1 MEDGLNVTIDP
12 ACLQEPPLAIDIIK
26 QLDVFEL
33 CLYAM
38 LTFMSCISLLLYLEQ
53 CVYIYKKLPY
63 PKKTTIIWINGAAPS
78 LPDRHSVYTSFLPAR
93 LPAQP
98 SPQALQPSSPLPP
111 DQHPSFPAFPHLK

>member
-1 MEDGLNVTIDP
+1 MRVLVFVFV
-12 ACLQEPPLAIDIIK
+12 CLSPSPPPLHSVTSAGPAYLPLHTCPAAAIK
-26 QLDVFEL
+26 PPGFHQLITQSAL
-33 CLYAM
+33 S
-38 LTFMSCISLLLYLEQ
+38 SCPYLQ
-53 CVYIYKKLPY
+53 
-63 PKKTTIIWINGAAPS
+63 S